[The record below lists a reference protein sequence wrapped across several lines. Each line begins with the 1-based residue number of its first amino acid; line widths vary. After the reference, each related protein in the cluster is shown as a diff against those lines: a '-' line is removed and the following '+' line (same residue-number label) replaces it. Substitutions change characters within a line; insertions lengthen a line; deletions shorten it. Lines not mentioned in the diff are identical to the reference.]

1 MVMANKII
9 TDLSFLFKS
18 ISSLPDSTVKKRLIK
33 KLLMTSDGTGNTVT
47 HKQCLDSGSGIVCFE
62 SGSGKFLKPDYLK
75 YISNFRPVD
84 SGRRDLPKFIYETL

>member
-1 MVMANKII
+1 MANKII

-33 KLLMTSDGTGNTVT
+33 KLLMTSDGTGNTTVT

-62 SGSGKFLKPDYLK
+62 SGSGKYLKPD
-75 YISNFRPVD
+75 
-84 SGRRDLPKFIYETL
+84 